1 MTYKNILYEE
11 TEKIGLLTLNRPEK
25 RNALSLELLE
35 EFSSCLTQAA
45 RKKSTKVIIV
55 KGAGPAFCAGH
66 DMKEILDTPLN
77 DIRRLFQT
85 CLDLML
91 LIHSIPQPVIGQVH
105 GIATAAGCQ
114 LVAACDLVVAAK
126 DARFATPGV
135 KIGLFCTTPMVALSR
150 AVGRKK
156 ALEMVLTGEFI
167 SAQEA
172 MSHGLINRVVSK
184 ESLETETWALSQA
197 IAQYSLVTLG
207 VGKQAF
213 YQQIEMGEKQAY
225 QYGKEVISA
234 NAVMADAVEGMRAF
248 FEKRTPVWKEE

>member
-45 RKKSTKVIIV
+45 RKKSAKVIIV

-135 KIGLFCTTPMVALSR
+135 KIGLFCTTPVVALSR